1 METIEHKINDTFYLE
16 DGTKLEVVKSVLNCK
31 GCYFFND
38 KDKSCNKTKDIICS
52 APRRKDKEFVIFKQ
66 IKNDK
71 SFWSVIRKIKFK
83 LKINKMRTFIILVL
97 LVITALLVKVCILDN
112 RVNTLE
118 YKNAK
123 LHLMIDDVVN
133 YSDST
138 ADTGEFDEF
147 IDSPQGKRFFTNYRN
162 LYDK

>member
-1 METIEHKINDTFYLE
+1 M
-16 DGTKLEVVKSVLNCK
+16 
-31 GCYFFND
+31 
-38 KDKSCNKTKDIICS
+38 
-52 APRRKDKEFVIFKQ
+52 
-66 IKNDK
+66 
-71 SFWSVIRKIKFK
+71 
-83 LKINKMRTFIILVL
+83 L
-97 LVITALLVKVCILDN
+97 LAITALLVRVCILDN
-112 RVNTLE
+112 RINTLE

-147 IDSPQGKRFFTNYRN
+147 IASPQGERFFNNYHK